1 MINIETKKL
10 PASRLEIKGSIS
22 AEEFKSYRP
31 KAVAELG
38 SKIKLDGFRPGHVPE
53 KVLIEKIGE
62 SLILEEMAE
71 LALAKTYPEIL
82 REHKI
87 DALDR
92 PEIKITKMAM
102 GDELAFTIET
112 DIYPEVTL
120 PDYAKALTK
129 VKREKPAKATDEE
142 VKKVIDELLAGHAD
156 HLPKDAEGKPTT
168 ELTDELA
175 AHFGDFKS
183 ASELTDRIRQ
193 NITTDKEWRA
203 RDKERLEIIKNIT
216 AAIETELPLSMIQ
229 GELDKMMA
237 ELKAS
242 IEQSGFP
249 FADYLKQVN
258 KTEADLRGAWE
269 EQAKE
274 RVKFGLFTNA
284 LAEAEKLYPAED
296 KLAEMITALK
306 KDYPDVAEERLK
318 AYAASSLATGAV
330 WQKLED
336 AIKKD

>member
-156 HLPKDAEGKPTT
+156 HLPKDAEGKPIT

>member
-193 NITTDKEWRA
+193 NITADKEWRA

-216 AAIETELPLSMIQ
+216 AAMETELPLSMIQ

>member
-31 KAVAELG
+31 KAVAELS

-129 VKREKPAKATDEE
+129 VKREKPVKATDEE

-156 HLPKDAEGKPTT
+156 HLPKDAEGKPIT

-193 NITTDKEWRA
+193 NITADKEWRA

-216 AAIETELPLSMIQ
+216 AAMETELPLSMIQ

-249 FADYLKQVN
+249 FVDYLKQVN

-296 KLAEMITALK
+296 KLTEMITALK

>member
-31 KAVAELG
+31 KAVAELS